1 MKPPPK
7 KTHLLCKYGTVYT
20 LNGHPIIYISSAS
33 TTFISDVQLET
44 WLEPRTGES
53 NGFTGFES
61 ALFTLS
67 CGVED
72 PVT

>member
-1 MKPPPK
+1 MGI
-7 KTHLLCKYGTVYT
+7 LF
-20 LNGHPIIYISSAS
+20 IYISSAS

-61 ALFTLS
+61 ALFTVS

-72 PVT
+72 PVTEGGGWWFYV